1 VSEEGV
7 GPNLILLN
15 GPPGIGKSTLAAR
28 YVDDHPLVLNLDI
41 DAIRTSLGQ
50 WSQYDESKLIARRL
64 AVAMARA
71 HLRDGHDVVVPQ
83 LVARADFIEQLEQV
97 AGETHAQFCELLLL
111 DTKDAV
117 LERFR
122 ERRAALE
129 EANARHPQADI
140 DPGSDAAVIDQTY
153 DALVRLAE
161 LRPTMQIVPTTVGR
175 VDEAYDALCR
185 AMRL

>member
-28 YVDDHPLVLNLDI
+28 YVDDHPLALKLDI

-50 WSQYDESKLIARRL
+50 WSQFDESKLIARGL
-64 AVAMARA
+64 AVEVARA

-83 LVARADFIEQLEQV
+83 LVARVGFVEELEQV
-97 AGETHAQFCELLLL
+97 AHEAHARFCEFMLL

-129 EANARHPQADI
+129 AANARHPQADI
-140 DPGSDAAVIDQTY
+140 DPGRDAAVINQTY

-175 VDEAYDALCR
+175 VDEAYDAVCR